1 MDDTDKKVTY
11 NICENLEDTCDD
23 RIHAIRDPFSNKS
36 YGKRQ
41 LNQKQSKRTQRYRS
55 TAKSRIST
63 MSVGDVRYSF
73 CQLRAA
79 GAGDDLTSKLVLYN
93 GQTAGEFA
101 LSYLI
106 ETSNSMRK
114 RRKQNRMAENKVLT
128 EVKGDKLDIKYPP
141 SQLPVKK
148 EEEEISNLVEFL

>member
-79 GAGDDLTSKLVLYN
+79 GDDLTSKLVLYN

-114 RRKQNRMAENKVLT
+114 RRKQNRIAENKSLD
-128 EVKGDKLDIKYPP
+128 EVKNDPNELKFPP

-148 EEEEISNLVEFL
+148 EEEEISRYVDFS

>member
-1 MDDTDKKVTY
+1 MDDKNDKVIY
-11 NICENLEDTCDD
+11 NICEIPEDTSDD
-23 RIHAIRDPFSNKS
+23 RINAIRDPFSNKS

-79 GAGDDLTSKLVLYN
+79 GDDLTSKLVLYN

-114 RRKQNRMAENKVLT
+114 RRKHSRQQEENRILNETKGEQNNENF
-128 EVKGDKLDIKYPP
+128 PP
-141 SQLPVKK
+141 SQLPVRK
-148 EEEEISNLVEFL
+148 EEKEISRYVDFS

>member
-1 MDDTDKKVTY
+1 MDNNDKVSY
-11 NICENLEDTCDD
+11 NICENSEDISED

-79 GAGDDLTSKLVLYN
+79 GDELTSKLVSL
-93 GQTAGEFA
+93 Q
-101 LSYLI
+101 
-106 ETSNSMRK
+106 
-114 RRKQNRMAENKVLT
+114 VL
-128 EVKGDKLDIKYPP
+128 ESL
-141 SQLPVKK
+141 
-148 EEEEISNLVEFL
+148 LV